1 MIYLFVFL
9 LPVDIGNKETDVLL
23 MLYEFEARVKL
34 KDPAVESVLEKALT
48 MTGTDP
54 KIFETLAGKYYYIH
68 VYI

>member
-1 MIYLFVFL
+1 
-9 LPVDIGNKETDVLL
+9 